1 MAKSRKRRPSSKCSK
16 RHPCAV
22 KIGNKYLGAQVKTY
36 SKYGKP
42 ELVLTDLPAGVK
54 LISTRATKSGA
65 GKLSTI
71 GGKAHSAA
79 MKKRAAKAARQLSQ
93 AVRAADAADARRMA
107 GGGAAAAPKR
117 RRRRAAA

>member
-36 SKYGKP
+36 SRYGKP
-42 ELVLTDLPAGVK
+42 EIVLTGLPPGVK

-71 GGKAHSAA
+71 GGKAHTAA
-79 MKKRAAKAARQLSQ
+79 MKKRASKAARLMQQ
-93 AVRAADAADARRMA
+93 TVRFQDAADARRMA
-107 GGGAAAAPKR
+107 GGAAAAPKR